1 MIYKYEMACQE
12 AGLSEE
18 KIKEIRQI
26 FDTDKKKLKRE
37 NEAME
42 KYGITY
48 HNIFDVD
55 PEYDFLSYQIKDESV
70 NLEQDMI
77 KNWEIEQLMRFMQEF
92 SENDRKLLLL
102 SFESAKV
109 NDSSIAKELGI
120 PRTTLQ
126 SRRKKLIE
134 KLQKRFAEENIER
147 I

>member
-1 MIYKYEMACQE
+1 MIYKYEMACKE

-42 KYGITY
+42 KYEITY
-48 HNIFDVD
+48 YNVFDVD
-55 PEYDFLSYQIKDESV
+55 PEYDFLAYEIKDESV

-92 SENDRKLLLL
+92 SESDRKLLLL

-109 NDSSIAKELGI
+109 NDSSLAKELGI